1 MGTIDKIK
9 EETARLEEEFKK
21 ATSQPSEEGFTE
33 EQPEQETAI
42 TQEAPSQDTQQGEDD
57 SLETWIQRYKTLKGK
72 YDKEVPRLHQEL
84 KQLRDENAFMR
95 SKLELLEQMVV
106 QKSQSQPSGIS
117 EQEAGDPEIEQLKE
131 DFPEIYRAITKLLDR
146 VTKKVVTKDEIK
158 QVEDKVTQATF
169 QTFYNKLDN
178 LVPDWRTL
186 NEDPDFLAWL
196 NDRDPFTGRTKL
208 ELLRLA
214 YQEGDADRV
223 AVFFNEYKKQK
234 QPSPQN
240 DLSKLASP
248 PRGRSPSPAAGGST
262 NKPFFTEEQ
271 ITDFYLK
278 KAQGKIPKA
287 EAERIEREII
297 QASKEGRIKLG
308 G

>member
-21 ATSQPSEEGFTE
+21 ATSQPSEGFTE

-42 TQEAPSQDTQQGEDD
+42 TQEASSQDTQQDEEE

-84 KQLRDENAFMR
+84 RQLRDENAFMR
-95 SKLELLEQMVV
+95 SKLELLEQMVI
-106 QKSQSQPSGIS
+106 QKSQSQPSDTS
-117 EQEAGDPEIEQLKE
+117 EQESGDPEIEQLKE
-131 DFPEIYRAITKLLDR
+131 DFPEIYRAITKLLER

-169 QTFYNKLDN
+169 QTFYNKLDT

-223 AVFFNEYKKQK
+223 AIFFNEYKKQR
-234 QPSPQN
+234 QSSPQN

-248 PRGRSPSPAAGGST
+248 PRGRHPSTVVGGST

-271 ITDFYLK
+271 ITDFYLR

-287 EAERIEREII
+287 EADRIEREII